1 MVDDWQP
8 HSTGI
13 IIHCAPVEYYNI
25 DTSSCS
31 MAGFTE
37 ERVENDIKQSNSYC
51 AKSVLVAHH
60 LKTSVHASRGCQYC
74 QSWSH

>member
-37 ERVENDIKQSNSYC
+37 K
-51 AKSVLVAHH
+51 KGG
-60 LKTSVHASRGCQYC
+60 K
-74 QSWSH
+74 